1 MRTTAASRWRC
12 CRSRPNNSPW
22 WPRAPEGTDLDIP
35 FYREYELPWSVSTE
49 QERRF
54 RRILSIVGG
63 TLLLLALV
71 WPWLPVPE
79 RDPFEAEEIPER
91 FVELMM
97 EDRTPPPP
105 PPPKVEDK
113 PEEPEPVVAEETVPE
128 EVVPELEPEPEPVDR
143 VEQAREKASV
153 AGLLPFADELA
164 DLRDNEA
171 AAAGKADKELNG
183 SVGSGPSNERS
194 LVTSNVAGGSG
205 GINTA
210 SLSRNTGG
218 SGLAAR
224 DTTRVDSSVAGV
236 GGGGG
241 EARRTGD
248 SGKASRSREEIELVF
263 DRNKGAIYALY
274 NRALRRDPTLQ
285 GKLVLKLTIAPSGT
299 VTACDIVS
307 SDLGD
312 EELERKLV
320 QRVKLFRFDSKDVE
334 AVTTTKPI
342 DFFPA

>member
-1 MRTTAASRWRC
+1 M
-12 CRSRPNNSPW
+12 
-22 WPRAPEGTDLDIP
+22 DIP

-54 RRILSIVGG
+54 RRILAAVGG

-97 EDRTPPPP
+97 EERTPPPP
-105 PPPKVEDK
+105 PPRVEEK
-113 PEEPEPVVAEETVPE
+113 TEEPEPVVAEETVPE
-128 EVVPELEPEPEPVDR
+128 KVVAEPQPEPEPVDR

-171 AAAGKADKELNG
+171 VAAVKSDKELTG

-224 DTTRVDSSVAGV
+224 DTTRVESPVAGV
-236 GGGGG
+236 GRGGG

-285 GKLVLKLTIAPSGT
+285 GKLVLRLTIAPSGA
-299 VTACDIVS
+299 VTACEIVS

-312 EELERKLV
+312 DELERKLV
-320 QRVKLFRFDSKDVE
+320 QRVKLFRFDAKDVE
-334 AVTTTKPI
+334 PVTTTKPI